1 MLNCIPSWL
10 FLCHIKIKC
19 LYWTFFFWLSFRK
32 ILSNHN
38 ATMSCARK
46 IPSSLVTA
54 GMLLKN
60 IAICRF
66 LILNNDRV
74 CSLLNQSL
82 LVSILFWLTHRC
94 LVSDFL
100 FFMTMAWHIL
110 FFWFQSRVRTVAR
123 GFCRVNSIRV
133 KQQGDC
139 FSQGIKERIFEQL
152 RLYFP
157 QIAYL
162 LCWWQSRHFVN
173 TYHLESIC
181 LPIEW

>member
-10 FLCHIKIKC
+10 FLCHILILRSNVC
-19 LYWTFFFWLSFRK
+19 TELFFFWLSFRK

-82 LVSILFWLTHRC
+82 LVCILFWLTHCC
-94 LVSDFL
+94 LVSDFS
-100 FFMTMAWHIL
+100 F
-110 FFWFQSRVRTVAR
+110 FFWQCLDLSCSFGFSREYVLLHEGSAEWTKSESRRKKIAFLR
-123 GFCRVNSIRV
+123 GLKRGYLSSFVYT
-133 KQQGDC
+133 
-139 FSQGIKERIFEQL
+139 FL
-152 RLYFP
+152 R
-157 QIAYL
+157 
-162 LCWWQSRHFVN
+162 
-173 TYHLESIC
+173 
-181 LPIEW
+181 